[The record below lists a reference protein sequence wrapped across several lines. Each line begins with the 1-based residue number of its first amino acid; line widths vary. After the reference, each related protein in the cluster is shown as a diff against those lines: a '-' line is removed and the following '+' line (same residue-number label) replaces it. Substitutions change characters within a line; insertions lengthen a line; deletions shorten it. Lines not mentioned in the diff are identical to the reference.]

1 MGGRREAEHLEKIAN
16 TETEEEKKKSLL
28 CQVSCKKNECF
39 VMLGLSSLLH
49 TKMIKLGWVD
59 VLH

>member
-28 CQVSCKKNECF
+28 CQVCCKKNECF

-49 TKMIKLGWVD
+49 TKMIKLG
-59 VLH
+59 